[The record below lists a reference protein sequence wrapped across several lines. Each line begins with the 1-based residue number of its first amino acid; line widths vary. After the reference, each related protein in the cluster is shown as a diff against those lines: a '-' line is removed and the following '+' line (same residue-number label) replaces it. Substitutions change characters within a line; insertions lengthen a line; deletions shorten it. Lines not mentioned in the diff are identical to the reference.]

1 LCFFRRLLLLLLLL
15 IIGLER
21 CPPVECVNNDERLQ
35 GRQLDGMMYLLA
47 ASSGTIASRKAGCG
61 EVKLS

>member
-1 LCFFRRLLLLLLLL
+1 
-15 IIGLER
+15 
-21 CPPVECVNNDERLQ
+21 VNNDERLQ